1 MSNKPIISVDVND
14 RQFKAFYDLFSKY
27 KTDVEEMPKSW
38 AEIDKA
44 VAKASKSLNSHSW
57 SKEDF
62 KVMAREMEKAADAQ
76 KKFHLLSLESSLHM
90 KKMADSAKS
99 LGSSMFDI
107 GKWMLKLG
115 AIGGGIAGLSGIL
128 GAISLR
134 DLAHSAVTDQRGA
147 RGIGLTPGQYKAF
160 GMDFGR
166 FLDPSILSHVADAQ
180 NSYQGRVW
188 LGLATGLG
196 AQSVANQGPDQLA
209 MRLATRAHDWWTKT
223 PASQRTAE
231 NLAAAGFTQSGLTLE
246 DMRRLGNTPLSEL
259 NAARSQYSSDQR
271 SLNVSNGTTQ
281 AWYEFDRQITLAGR
295 ALETSLT
302 NRLVE
307 LAPSLR
313 SFVTALTKDADQL
326 INDIFT
332 PKNLKAVADGIN
344 GMTAYLGS
352 PTFQQDMKD
361 FAGLIGMVANAIR
374 KAARFLGIDTSS
386 SNAEVGNFD
395 FGSGP
400 NDWNNSG
407 ISTADKVLGYT
418 RHALTMPSN
427 PEAVLAGLDTKNG
440 LPPGTLNSI
449 WNIESKKGKSLVGP
463 LLRNGDQAIGDFQ
476 FTSSTWN
483 EWGKGGDRFN
493 FNDQADSSGRYM
505 QSLMKRYGGDIRKA
519 LAAYNWGMGNLDKD
533 IAKNGGQWESHLPA
547 ETRKYIAQV
556 AGEVAKRSA
565 VKVSVQVSNN
575 TSARVAVQANAAAPG
590 M

>member
-1 MSNKPIISVDVND
+1 MANKPIINIDVNAE
-14 RQFKAFYDLFSKY
+14 QFKAFYELYEQFEAKVGS
-27 KTDVEEMPKSW
+27 MPKEW
-38 AEIDKA
+38 QQIDTSMRRNA
-44 VAKASKSLNSHSW
+44 ATAKTLASGIQSSTEAQRQFNI
-57 SKEDF
+57 
-62 KVMAREMEKAADAQ
+62 MAREG
-76 KKFHLLSLESSLHM
+76 LHTM
-90 KKMADSAKS
+90 SKMAKEASNVGKAV
-99 LGSSMFDI
+99 FDI
-107 GKWMLKLG
+107 GKWLLKLG
-115 AIGGGIAGLSGIL
+115 AIGGGIAGLGGIL

-134 DLAHSAVTDQRGA
+134 DLAHSAVTEQRGA
-147 RGIGLTPGQYKAF
+147 RGVGLTPGQYKAF

-196 AQSVANQGPDQLA
+196 AQAVANQGPDQLA
-209 MRLATRAHDWWTKT
+209 IRLATRAHDWWTKT

-246 DMRRLGNTPLSEL
+246 DVRRLGNTPMSEL
-259 NAARSQYSSDQR
+259 QSARAQYGRDQR

-295 ALETSLT
+295 TLETSLT

-313 SFVTALTKDADQL
+313 AFVTTLTKDADQL

-332 PKNLKAVADGIN
+332 PKNLKGVEEFVTGV
-344 GMTAYLGS
+344 TSYLGS
-352 PTFQQDMKD
+352 SQFRQDMKD
-361 FAGLIGMVANAIR
+361 FAGLVGLVADGMR

-386 SNAEVGNFD
+386 KAQDEPSTASKVANTLNILSGGKSTD
-395 FGSGP
+395 GSTLKSMWSGP
-400 NDWNNSG
+400 LDH
-407 ISTADKVLGYT
+407 L
-418 RHALTMPSN
+418 RHRLNMPSD
-427 PEAVLAGLDTKNG
+427 PKSVLAEIEKKNG
-440 LPPGTLNSI
+440 LPAGTL
-449 WNIESKKGKSLVGP
+449 WNMWGVESAFGKKLEGP
-463 LLRNGDQAIGDFQ
+463 KTSSGERAIGDFQ
-476 FTSSTWN
+476 FMSGTWN
-483 EWGKGGDRFN
+483 EWGNGGDRYSFT
-493 FNDQADSSGRYM
+493 DSANAAGRYM
-505 QSLMKRYGGDIRKA
+505 GSLYKRNGGDIRKA
-519 LAAYNWGMGNLDKD
+519 LAAYNWGPGNLGNDV
-533 IAKNGGQWESHLPA
+533 AKNGTQWESNLPA

>member
-1 MSNKPIISVDVND
+1 MANKPIINIDVNAE
-14 RQFKAFYDLFSKY
+14 QFKAFYDLYEQFEAKVGS
-27 KTDVEEMPKSW
+27 MPKEW
-38 AEIDKA
+38 QQIDTSMRRNA
-44 VAKASKSLNSHSW
+44 ATAKSLASGIQSSTEAQRQFNI
-57 SKEDF
+57 
-62 KVMAREMEKAADAQ
+62 MAREG
-76 KKFHLLSLESSLHM
+76 LHTM
-90 KKMADSAKS
+90 SKMAKEAANV
-99 LGSSMFDI
+99 GRAVFDI
-107 GKWMLKLG
+107 GKWLLKFG
-115 AIGGGIAGLSGIL
+115 AIGGGIAGLGGIL

-134 DLAHSAVTDQRGA
+134 DLAHSAVTEQRGA
-147 RGIGLTPGQYKAF
+147 RGVGLTPGQYKAF

-196 AQSVANQGPDQLA
+196 AQAVANQGPDQLA
-209 MRLATRAHDWWTKT
+209 MRLATRAHDWWAKT
-223 PASQRTAE
+223 PSSQRTAE

-246 DMRRLGNTPLSEL
+246 DVRRLGNTPMSEL
-259 NAARSQYSSDQR
+259 QSARAQYGSDQR

-313 SFVTALTKDADQL
+313 AFVTTLTKDADQL

-332 PKNLKAVADGIN
+332 PKNLKAVADGISSL
-344 GMTAYLGS
+344 TTYLGS
-352 PTFQQDMKD
+352 ATFQQDMKD
-361 FAGLIGMVANAIR
+361 FAGLIGLIANAIR

-386 SNAEVGNFD
+386 SSNAEVGNFD
-395 FGSGP
+395 FGSGA
-400 NDWNNSG
+400 NDWSTGG
-407 ISTADKVLGYT
+407 ISSTDKALGYT
-418 RHALTMPSN
+418 RHALTMPAN
-427 PEAVLAGLDTKNG
+427 PEVVLAGLDRSNG
-440 LPPGTLNSI
+440 LPAGTLSSI
-449 WNIESKKGKSLVGP
+449 WDIESKKGKNLVGP

-476 FTSSTWN
+476 FTSPTWN
-483 EWGKGGDRFN
+483 EWGRGGDRFN
-493 FNDQADSSGRYM
+493 FNDQAGASGRYM
-505 QSLMKRYGGDIRKA
+505 QSLMRRYGGDIRKA

-556 AGEVAKRSA
+556 AGEVAKRNA

>member
-1 MSNKPIISVDVND
+1 MANKPIINIDVNAD
-14 RQFKAFYDLFSKY
+14 QFKAFYELFEQFESKIQG
-27 KTDVEEMPKSW
+27 MPKEW
-38 AEIDKA
+38 QQIDA
-44 VAKASKSLNSHSW
+44 SMRRNAATAKTLSNGIQSATEAQRQFN
-57 SKEDF
+57 
-62 KVMAREMEKAADAQ
+62 VMAREG
-76 KKFHLLSLESSLHM
+76 LHTM
-90 KKMADSAKS
+90 SKMAKEAASVGRAV
-99 LGSSMFDI
+99 FDI
-107 GKWMLKLG
+107 GKWLLKFG
-115 AIGGGIAGLSGIL
+115 AIGGGIAGLGGIL

-134 DLAHSAVTDQRGA
+134 DLAHSAVTEQRGA
-147 RGIGLTPGQYKAF
+147 RGVGLTPGQYKAF

-196 AQSVANQGPDQLA
+196 AQAVSNQGPDQLA

-313 SFVTALTKDADQL
+313 SFVTTLTKDADQL

-361 FAGLIGMVANAIR
+361 FAGLIGLVANAIR
-374 KAARFLGIDTSS
+374 KTARFLGIDTSS
-386 SNAEVGNFD
+386 SSNAEVGDFD

-400 NDWNNSG
+400 NDWNTGG
-407 ISTADKVLGYT
+407 ISGADKALGYT
-418 RHALTMPSN
+418 RHALTMPGD
-427 PEAVLAGLDTKNG
+427 PAGYLATIEKQRG
-440 LPPGTLNSI
+440 LPPGTLSRM
-449 WNIESKKGKSLVGP
+449 WQVESKSGKNLVGP
-463 LLRNGDQAIGDFQ
+463 LLKNGDQAIGDFQ

-483 EWGKGGDRFN
+483 DWGNGGDRFN
-493 FNDQADSSGRYM
+493 FKDSASASGGYM
-505 QSLMKRYGGDIRKA
+505 QSLMRKYGGDIRKA
-519 LAAYNWGMGNLDKD
+519 LAAYNWGPGNLDKD
-533 IAKNGGQWESHLPA
+533 IAKNGGQWDSHLPA
-547 ETRKYIAQV
+547 ETRNYIAQI
-556 AGEVAKRSA
+556 AGEVAKRNA

>member
-1 MSNKPIISVDVND
+1 MANKPIINIDVNAD
-14 RQFKAFYDLFSKY
+14 QFKAFYELYEQFEAKVGS
-27 KTDVEEMPKSW
+27 MPKEW
-38 AEIDKA
+38 QQIDTSMRRNA
-44 VAKASKSLNSHSW
+44 ATAKSIASGIQSSTEAQRQFNI
-57 SKEDF
+57 
-62 KVMAREMEKAADAQ
+62 MAREG
-76 KKFHLLSLESSLHM
+76 LHTM
-90 KKMADSAKS
+90 SKMAKEAANV
-99 LGSSMFDI
+99 GRAVFDI
-107 GKWMLKLG
+107 GKWLLKFG
-115 AIGGGIAGLSGIL
+115 AIGGGIAGLGGIL

-134 DLAHSAVTDQRGA
+134 DLAHSAVTEQRGA
-147 RGIGLTPGQYKAF
+147 RGVGLTPGQYKAF

-246 DMRRLGNTPLSEL
+246 DVRRLGNTPMSEL
-259 NAARSQYSSDQR
+259 QSARAQYGRDQR

-313 SFVTALTKDADQL
+313 AFVTTLTKDADQL

-332 PKNLKAVADGIN
+332 PKNLKAVADGISSL
-344 GMTAYLGS
+344 TTYLGS
-352 PTFQQDMKD
+352 ATFQQDMKD
-361 FAGLIGMVANAIR
+361 FAGLIGLIANAIR

-386 SNAEVGNFD
+386 SSNAEVGDFD
-395 FGSGP
+395 FGSGA
-400 NDWNNSG
+400 NDWSTGG
-407 ISTADKVLGYT
+407 ISSTDKALGYT
-418 RHALTMPSN
+418 RHALTMPAD
-427 PEAVLAGLDTKNG
+427 PAGYLASIEKQRG
-440 LPPGTLNSI
+440 LPPGTLSRM
-449 WNIESKKGKSLVGP
+449 WQVESKSGKNLVGP
-463 LLRNGDQAIGDFQ
+463 LLKNGDQAIGDFQ
-476 FTSSTWN
+476 FTSGTWN
-483 EWGKGGDRFN
+483 DWGNGGDRFS
-493 FNDQADSSGRYM
+493 FKDQAGASGRYM
-505 QSLMKRYGGDIRKA
+505 QSLMRNYGGDIRKA
-519 LAAYNWGMGNLDKD
+519 LAAYNWGPGNLDKD
-533 IAKNGGQWESHLPA
+533 IAKNGGQWDSHLPA
-547 ETRKYIAQV
+547 ETRNYIAQI
-556 AGEVAKRSA
+556 AGEVAKRNS
-565 VKVSVQVSNN
+565 VKLTVDVRNN